1 MLQSKLELNHII
13 HVMSVVQYKYT
24 FNPSSVHSWVYTFY
38 TSKRE

>member
-1 MLQSKLELNHII
+1 MLQSKLELNHVI
-13 HVMSVVQYKYT
+13 HVMSVVQYT